1 MGEGEKA
8 GKLTPAQKRVL
19 EAGAAIRADPGPMD
33 FLHSVLAQTG
43 LPYRDPGHELRFWDR
58 RQGNALL
65 AIEAGRIVDPRTGA
79 FRPVGLPWGEKA
91 RLVLIH
97 LTGEALRT
105 ASPVVEVEDS
115 LTAFVRELGLPTSG
129 RSIRTVKDQLGRL
142 SVATVRLAMLGGNS
156 IPQVQGTLVSGLD
169 LWAPSDG
176 RQRVL
181 WPSSVRLS
189 DPFFASVQ
197 RHAVP
202 LSRTAIRAL
211 AHSALALDLYAWMA
225 QRLHRIPAGKPQA
238 VPWAAVKDQ
247 FGPGYD
253 RMPDFRK
260 RFRQALREALTV
272 YPGARVEEDAAGLV
286 LRQSPPPIR
295 KRLAAGKAPEVVEG

>member
-1 MGEGEKA
+1 M
-8 GKLTPAQKRVL
+8 
-19 EAGAAIRADPGPMD
+19 EAGAAIRTDPGPLE
-33 FLHSVLAQTG
+33 FLHTALAQTA
-43 LPYRDPGHELRFWDR
+43 LPYRDPGDGVRFWER

-65 AIEAGRIVDPRTGA
+65 AIEAGRIIDPRTGSYW
-79 FRPVGLPWGEKA
+79 PVGLPWGEKA

-105 ASPVVEVEDS
+105 GSPTVEVEDS

-129 RSIRTVKDQLGRL
+129 RSIRTVKVQLGRL
-142 SVATVRLAMLGGNS
+142 SVATVRLAMLGGS
-156 IPQVQGTLVSGLD
+156 HVPQVQGTLVLGLD
-169 LWAPSDG
+169 LWAPSDA

-202 LSRTAIRAL
+202 LSRTALRAL
-211 AHSALALDLYAWMA
+211 AHSALALDLYAWLA
-225 QRLHRIPAGKPQA
+225 QRLHRIPAGRPQA
-238 VPWAAVKDQ
+238 ISWAAVKDQ
-247 FGPGYD
+247 FGPAYD

-260 RFRQALREALTV
+260 RFRQAVREALTV
-272 YPGARVEEDAAGLV
+272 YPEAKVEEAAAGLV

-295 KRLAAGKAPEVVEG
+295 KQLVAAGKLSGPVDG